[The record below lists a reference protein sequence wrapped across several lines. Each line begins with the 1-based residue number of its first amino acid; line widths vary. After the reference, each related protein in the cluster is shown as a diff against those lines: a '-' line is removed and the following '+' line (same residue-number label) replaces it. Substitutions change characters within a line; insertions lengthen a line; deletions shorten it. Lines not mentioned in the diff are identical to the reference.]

1 MIATLKFTLPREQAE
16 LQTALK
22 AQALASALCAIR
34 ERVRSWKKYG
44 GIVLPDMVPHTE
56 EGHVEAMLELF
67 AAVIHQEIDD
77 NGLQE
82 ILDE

>member
-1 MIATLKFTLPREQAE
+1 MIATLKFTLPREQAA

-22 AQALASALCAIR
+22 AQALANALLAIQ

-44 GIVLPDMVPHTE
+44 GVVLPDIVPHTE

-67 AAVIHQEIDD
+67 AGLIREEIEVHGVQEV
-77 NGLQE
+77 
-82 ILDE
+82 LDE